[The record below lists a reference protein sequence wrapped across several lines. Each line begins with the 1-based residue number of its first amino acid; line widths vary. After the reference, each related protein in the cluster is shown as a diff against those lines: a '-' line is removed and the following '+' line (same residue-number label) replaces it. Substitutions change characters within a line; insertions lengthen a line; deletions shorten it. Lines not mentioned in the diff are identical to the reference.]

1 MALPNFATL
10 DAKVFDVVK
19 KSSVFKVKVFD
30 LRGLTIYSSEHRQ
43 IGDDRLS
50 SGGWQSARAGKPIS
64 QIAFR
69 ATFSA
74 FDGEVVNRDLLSS
87 YLPLFAPR
95 SEQVVG
101 VFEVYSDVTPFLN
114 RIKETTVQI
123 QKSAAETQNK
133 LQQDATANQ
142 AKMRQAQWL
151 ALFVTVGLLV
161 GLYGLLFYIV
171 NRAQNILRL
180 QDSLRNTTQQ
190 RLSQSEKMAALGQM
204 VAGVAHQL
212 NTPLAFC
219 KNNIEMA
226 REVIVDFAQPLS
238 ATHQLV
244 SLVSATPDQDV
255 LTLDVSTMRQDL
267 QHLEAMAIEMPTLE
281 AMLTDVHDG
290 IVNMAEM
297 VTHLQH
303 FTRVD
308 QAAYQRVDLNQ
319 ALHSVVY
326 ISRSVIPTRVEVI
339 EEYGNIPPIDCHP
352 SQLNQ
357 AFLNLIMN
365 AAQAIPEAGKVW
377 VRTRATLEG
386 GVQIEIQ
393 DTGCGIPEDI
403 LPKIFDLYFTTKEQ
417 GEGTGMGLHIA
428 KDIVEQH
435 QGIISVQTEAGKGSS
450 FTVILPRVIM
460 ESR

>member
-1 MALPNFATL
+1 
-10 DAKVFDVVK
+10 
-19 KSSVFKVKVFD
+19 
-30 LRGLTIYSSEHRQ
+30 
-43 IGDDRLS
+43 
-50 SGGWQSARAGKPIS
+50 
-64 QIAFR
+64 
-69 ATFSA
+69 
-74 FDGEVVNRDLLSS
+74 
-87 YLPLFAPR
+87 
-95 SEQVVG
+95 
-101 VFEVYSDVTPFLN
+101 
-114 RIKETTVQI
+114 
-123 QKSAAETQNK
+123 
-133 LQQDATANQ
+133 
-142 AKMRQAQWL
+142 
-151 ALFVTVGLLV
+151 
-161 GLYGLLFYIV
+161 
-171 NRAQNILRL
+171 
-180 QDSLRNTTQQ
+180 
-190 RLSQSEKMAALGQM
+190 
-204 VAGVAHQL
+204 
-212 NTPLAFC
+212 
-219 KNNIEMA
+219 
-226 REVIVDFAQPLS
+226 
-238 ATHQLV
+238 
-244 SLVSATPDQDV
+244 
-255 LTLDVSTMRQDL
+255 MRQDL

-308 QAAYQRVDLNQ
+308 QGAYQRVDLNQ

-326 ISRSVIPTRVEVI
+326 ISRSVIPTCVEVI

-450 FTVILPRVIM
+450 FTVTLPRVIM